1 LRNERI
7 VWLRHVALNRRSRA
21 QNCAMI
27 AIFVG
32 SMSADAWPIFGNS
45 TSSGRGPRWVTS
57 WEIGV
62 AARQNAAHAATERDA

>member
-1 LRNERI
+1 
-7 VWLRHVALNRRSRA
+7 
-21 QNCAMI
+21 MI